1 MLFESIFLWFNIY
14 YNLFFCDNW
23 IYTGFIPNTTGNWK
37 QVIVWA
43 CLPNILNR
51 KSPFCTHCSCSPI
64 KVQCSVLI
72 RMIPLMS
79 IPHPTCRLFVLL
91 NVKGEQMNKNVFALF
106 LLSFSLVWKDLV
118 LMKKKEWFF
127 TLEILFL
134 SFNLI
139 FLGWFHSC
147 SILCLKILMLQAV
160 FMLTE
165 VCLSL
170 PISTV

>member
-64 KVQCSVLI
+64 KVLFSILI

-79 IPHPTCRLFVLL
+79 IPHPMCRLFIRL
-91 NVKGEQMNKNVFALF
+91 NVKGEQMNKNLFVFF
-106 LLSFSLVWKDLV
+106 SPFFVIHMKRFSFNGG
-118 LMKKKEWFF
+118 KKKKKSFF
-127 TLEILFL
+127 SYISNSFL
-134 SFNLI
+134 
-139 FLGWFHSC
+139 
-147 SILCLKILMLQAV
+147 V
-160 FMLTE
+160 
-165 VCLSL
+165 
-170 PISTV
+170 

>member
-14 YNLFFCDNW
+14 YNFFFCDNW

-51 KSPFCTHCSCSPI
+51 KSPFDTHRSCSPI
-64 KVQCSVLI
+64 KVQCSTSI

-91 NVKGEQMNKNVFALF
+91 NVEGEQMNKNLLVLFCFLFYSYERPVFSLKKVCF
-106 LLSFSLVWKDLV
+106 FHQKFFSCLLIWFSLVDSIIILWSNIFMLQTA
-118 LMKKKEWFF
+118 F
-127 TLEILFL
+127 TLT
-134 SFNLI
+134 
-139 FLGWFHSC
+139 
-147 SILCLKILMLQAV
+147 KICPYHQ
-160 FMLTE
+160 
-165 VCLSL
+165 
-170 PISTV
+170 